1 MTKRT
6 LPERA
11 HCPTPNWPA
20 LRLGLAA
27 TSGLGLLGTAMPA
40 SAELTRAGVVIN
52 NTATASFDDPTGTTT
67 TVQSNTVS
75 LRVDELLDVAVA
87 SANSG
92 DVATRPSAQGEVLT
106 FRVTN
111 AGNGEE
117 NFRLTANGA
126 VGGNGFTPVIVRI
139 AIDSDGDGLYDP
151 AKDAA
156 YVAGTND
163 PLIAPESSATVF
175 VIANIPGGLNDAA
188 RAAISLQAQAVTG
201 TGPAGTT
208 FAGRGTGGG
217 DAITGATTADRIASG
232 YLRVSAASVD
242 VVKSATVADQ
252 YGGTAPIPGAT
263 ITYKLVA
270 RTTGSGSL
278 ANLRLGD
285 AIPDGT
291 SYVAESLD
299 LDGVRLTDAA
309 DGDAGSFAANRVT
322 ATLGTVPGGVQRV
335 LTFKVKIN

>member
-11 HCPTPNWPA
+11 QRPTVNWPSV
-20 LRLGLAA
+20 RIGLVA
-27 TSGLGLLGTAMPA
+27 TSGLGLLGTAVPA

-52 NTATASFDDPTGTTT
+52 NTATASFDDPAGTTT

-92 DVATRPSAQGEVLT
+92 DLATRPGAQAEVLT

-111 AGNGEE
+111 AGNGDE

-126 VGGNGFTPVIVRI
+126 VGGNAFSPVVVRI
-139 AIDSDGDGLYDP
+139 AIDSDGDGVYDP
-151 AKDAA
+151 TKDAA

-163 PLIAPESSATVF
+163 PLIAPEAGITVF
-175 VIANIPGGLNDAA
+175 VIANMPTGLSDAA

-217 DAITGATTADRIASG
+217 DAITGATTADRAASG
-232 YLRVSAASVD
+232 YFRISAASVD
-242 VVKSATVADQ
+242 IVKSATVADQ

-291 SYVAESLD
+291 SYLAESLD
-299 LDGVRLTDAA
+299 LDGTRLTDAV
-309 DGDAGSFAANRVT
+309 DGDAGSFAANKVT
-322 ATLGTVPGGVQRV
+322 ATLGTVPGGAEHV

>member
-6 LPERA
+6 HPDRA
-11 HCPTPNWPA
+11 LCPTLNRPA
-20 LRLGLAA
+20 LRIGLAA
-27 TSGLGLLGTAMPA
+27 TSGLGLLSVAVPA

-52 NTATASFDDPTGTTT
+52 NTATASFDDPTGTT
-67 TVQSNTVS
+67 
-75 LRVDELLDVAVA
+75 A

-92 DVATRPSAQGEVLT
+92 DVATRPAVQGEVLT

-126 VGGNGFTPVIVRI
+126 VGGNGFTPVITRI

-175 VIANIPGGLNDAA
+175 VIANIPAGLNDAA

-201 TGPAGTT
+201 TGPAGTS

-217 DAITGATTADRIASG
+217 DAITGATTADRTASG
-232 YLRVSAASVD
+232 YLRVSAANVD

-252 YGGTAPIPGAT
+252 YGGTAAIPGAT

-291 SYVAESLD
+291 SYIAESLD